1 MTTIRSSCCTHSV
14 WMQSEARWPAAPHFV
29 QSTLFVTFFCSG
41 HSQWRCSADPQF
53 RHLKINTKAWEGNP
67 LTLKSDWHLISLYN
81 ISPESHLRVMRIKE
95 MITNWRSSWLLYK
108 FSLSALR
115 KCIENS
121 KEILHTDV
129 KVNTSE
135 SHHPSMFHSKQLI
148 LSAASSSSHF
158 VLLGLLCPAAICPES
173 EKNKKMICLLNS
185 LIRIHP
191 TILLDVTFHRN

>member
-29 QSTLFVTFFCSG
+29 QSTLFVIFFCSG

-53 RHLKINTKAWEGNP
+53 RHLKINTKKRDCYTNS
-67 LTLKSDWHLISLYN
+67 TCQHLG
-81 ISPESHLRVMRIKE
+81 
-95 MITNWRSSWLLYK
+95 
-108 FSLSALR
+108 

-129 KVNTSE
+129 KIITSE
-135 SHHPSMFHSKQLI
+135 SHHPSMFHSEQLI

-173 EKNKKMICLLNS
+173 AKNVKRICLLNS
-185 LIRIHP
+185 QIRIHP
-191 TILLDVTFHRN
+191 TMLFYVTFTEISLSF